1 MLYIANIREKEI
13 NTDRIVSRTVTQLIE
28 ADDESSATTKLNNY
42 YNSLNSGSMSYSI
55 KIIEINPTIN

>member
-1 MLYIANIREKEI
+1 MLYIANIKEKKI
-13 NTDRIVSRTVTQLIE
+13 DTDRIVSRPVTQLIE

-42 YNSLNSGSMSYSI
+42 YNSLNSGSISYSI

>member
-42 YNSLNSGSMSYSI
+42 YNSLNSGSISYSI

>member
-1 MLYIANIREKEI
+1 MIYIANIIERKYDTNSLDI
-13 NTDRIVSRTVTQLIE
+13 NHVAQLIE

-55 KIIEINPTIN
+55 KIIEINPTIS